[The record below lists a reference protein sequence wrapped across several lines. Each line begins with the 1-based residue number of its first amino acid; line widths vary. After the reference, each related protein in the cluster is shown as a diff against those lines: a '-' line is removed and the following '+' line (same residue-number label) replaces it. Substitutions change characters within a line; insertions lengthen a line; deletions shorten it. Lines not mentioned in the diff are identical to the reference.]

1 MVLDVVVCATLEV
14 FGNIGPAI
22 IELIV
27 EENKSPLLLIAP
39 TNFLVQ
45 GIQVIVPALSALLA
59 HATCELPCDE
69 GPVVGTLLLDIL
81 YDHSVFV
88 GGPPALGLRLSLAR
102 FLKGRFAGGG
112 NRC

>member
-1 MVLDVVVCATLEV
+1 MVLDVVVRATLEV

-27 EENKSPLLLIAP
+27 EENKCPLFLIAP

-59 HATCELPCDE
+59 NATCELPCNE
-69 GPVVGTLLLDIL
+69 GPVVGALLLDIL
-81 YDHSVFV
+81 DDHGVFV
-88 GGPPALGLRLSLAR
+88 GGPPAFCLRFSLAR
-102 FLKGRFAGGG
+102 FLKGRFAG
-112 NRC
+112 